1 MKHKALREADYWDN
15 TYRQTTTRDTAIDI
29 FPACIDDYRYTTW
42 YFFSILSGIHNK
54 RVLSVGGGVDRY
66 ALFLAQNNNEV
77 TSIDVSPE
85 AGRKT
90 LQMAKEYGLEKK
102 VRTVT
107 GNCEDMSFSSRFDV
121 VISRHALHHMNF
133 TSALTAIEYAL
144 VSGGSFL
151 AEEPIC
157 LTGFVRFL
165 HKKVPFHP
173 EPLCFTEDEFEF
185 SLKELNQI
193 NAMLHNVSFYFAD
206 LIMRESI
213 MYVMYK
219 AGLKKLLPCLGKLD
233 AVMLKQLPFLRK
245 FGSYVIVNGTK
256 A

>member
-1 MKHKALREADYWDN
+1 MKNKTLREADYWDN
-15 TYRQTTTRDTAIDI
+15 TYRQTTTRDTAINI
-29 FPACIDDYRYTTW
+29 FPACIDDYRYTTR
-42 YFFSILSGIHNK
+42 YFFSILSNIRNK

-90 LQMAKEYGLEKK
+90 LELAKEHGLEKK
-102 VRTVT
+102 VRAIT
-107 GNCEDMSFSSRFDV
+107 GSCEEMSFCSRFDV
-121 VISRHALHHMNF
+121 VVSRHALHHMNF
-133 TSALTAIEYAL
+133 VRALTAIKCAL
-144 VSGGSFL
+144 VPGGSFL

-157 LTGFVRFL
+157 LTGFIRFF
-165 HKKVPFHP
+165 HNRVPFHP

-185 SLKELNQI
+185 STNELNQI
-193 NAMLHNVSFYFAD
+193 SATFHNVSFYYAD
-206 LIMRESI
+206 FIMRESI

-219 AGLKKLLPCLGKLD
+219 AGLKKLLPCFGRLD
-233 AVMLKQLPFLRK
+233 AVMLKRLPFLRK
-245 FGSYVIVNGTK
+245 FCSYVIMNGTK

>member
-1 MKHKALREADYWDN
+1 MKHKTLREADYWEN
-15 TYRQTTTRDTAIDI
+15 TYRQITTRDIAINI
-29 FPACIDDYRYTTW
+29 FPACIDDYRLTTR
-42 YFFSILSGIHNK
+42 YFFSILARIQNK
-54 RVLSVGGGVDRY
+54 RVLSIGGGVDRY

-90 LQMAKEYGLEKK
+90 LQLAKEHGLEKK
-102 VRTVT
+102 VRAIT
-107 GNCEDMSFSSRFDV
+107 GSCEEMSFSSRFDV
-121 VISRHALHHMNF
+121 VVSRHALHHMNF
-133 TSALTAIEYAL
+133 KRALTAIEYAL

-157 LTGFVRFL
+157 LTDFVCFL

-173 EPLCFTEDEFEF
+173 EPLCFTEDEFEL
-185 SLKELNQI
+185 SSKELHQI
-193 NAMLHNVSFYFAD
+193 NAIFHNVSFYYAD
-206 LIMRESI
+206 FIIRESI

-219 AGLKKLLPCLGKLD
+219 AGLKKLLPYLGKLD
-233 AVMLKQLPFLRK
+233 AVMLKRLPFLRK
-245 FGSYVIVNGTK
+245 FGSYVIMNGTK